1 MNTNNIKTSNLIYPK
16 ESYFLFGLFYYIQNN
31 IGNMLK
37 EKQYAD
43 ALEIIFKKNKI
54 EFFREKEIP
63 LLFSGSLING
73 NVVDFIYKNIILIDI
88 KAKKYITREDYRQM
102 IRYLEATKFK
112 LGILV
117 NFRPSKV
124 EIKRI
129 INLKTKVITKPNLTT
144 ISVN

>member
-1 MNTNNIKTSNLIYPK
+1 MKTSDLIYPK

-31 IGNMLK
+31 LGNMLK

-43 ALEIIFKKNKI
+43 ALEIVLKKNKLAYL
-54 EFFREKEIP
+54 REKEIP
-63 LLFSGSLING
+63 LLSAGNLING

-88 KAKKYITREDYRQM
+88 KAKKYITREDYRQI

-124 EIKRI
+124 EIKRV
-129 INLKTKVITKPNLTT
+129 INLKTKEITKPNLTT